1 MSEFLH
7 NLRSGK
13 FKRNDRNNWSQ
24 NDKNYR
30 GSHRRG
36 DADNRKGHPSSQRH
50 DSRSTAFNEA
60 VSKVKGILE
69 DIATSHAR
77 FADAYEL
84 KARADE
90 RKADALESIAG
101 LLKQRFGGDKVLADD
116 LTDLA
121 SPAVPSENSADLNQ
135 EQDQEQLLNN
145 ILDMRKEGLS
155 YDKIAQHL
163 ESEGVPTFSGRGKW
177 RGQAISK
184 LCKEIQ

>member
-13 FKRNDRNNWSQ
+13 FKRNDKSNWSQ
-24 NDKNYR
+24 NDRNYK

-36 DADNRKGHPSSQRH
+36 DADNRKGPPSSQRP
-50 DSRSTAFNEA
+50 DYRSAAFNEA
-60 VSKVKGILE
+60 VSKVKGVLE
-69 DIATSHAR
+69 NIAESHAR
-77 FADAYEL
+77 FADAYEI
-84 KARADE
+84 KARAEE

-101 LLKQRFGGDKVLADD
+101 FLQKRFGGDMVLADD

-121 SPAVPSENSADLNQ
+121 SPSVQAENNADLNQ
-135 EQDQEQLLNN
+135 EQDQEQLLND